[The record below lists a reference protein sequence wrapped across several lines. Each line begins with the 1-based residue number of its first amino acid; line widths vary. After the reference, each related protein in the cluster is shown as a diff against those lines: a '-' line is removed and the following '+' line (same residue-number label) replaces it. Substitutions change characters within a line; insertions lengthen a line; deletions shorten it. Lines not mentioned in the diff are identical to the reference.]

1 MTSVSA
7 GSQGEVSKDSSSL
20 TTATVLLSVSREAN
34 LKNDVQF
41 VDRPRQ
47 NVYDSACLLSQTEC
61 VWQRFLTIPDRM
73 CMTMLID
80 HQRQNVYD
88 SAHWPSQTEC
98 LWQCSL
104 TVRDRTCMT
113 VLVDPPRQN
122 VHERLLAK
130 SGVLGQKVHIQT
142 ACCISWHN
150 AFYTRL
156 K

>member
-1 MTSVSA
+1 MAVKYDVCVCRFSR
-7 GSQGEVSKDSSSL
+7 GSEQRLIISDYCYSL
-20 TTATVLLSVSREAN
+20 AFSFKRGKFEKWCAICW
-34 LKNDVQF
+34 
-41 VDRPRQ
+41 P
-47 NVYDSACLLSQTEC
+47 SQTEC
-61 VWQRFLTIPDRM
+61 VWQRLFTVPDRM
-73 CMTMLID
+73 CMTALLD
-80 HQRQNVYD
+80 HPRQNVYD
-88 SAHWPSQTEC
+88 NAHWPSETEC
-98 LWQCSL
+98 VWQCSL